1 MATDTKK
8 KDSNVL
14 KVNADDLTLGEI
26 ELIEEVSGS
35 PIGYMGQ
42 ENKPQGKI
50 MVAIAYVMGLRD
62 NPDYTLDD
70 ARKMRIE
77 VESPGNPPE
86 QPETDS

>member
-1 MATDTKK
+1 MATAKETKK
-8 KDSNVL
+8 DNVL

-35 PIGYMGQ
+35 PIGWMGQ

-50 MVAIAYVMGLRD
+50 MVAIAYVMGLRE
-62 NPDYTLDD
+62 NPDYTIDE

-77 VESPGNPPE
+77 VESEGNPPE
-86 QPETDS
+86 PPATDS